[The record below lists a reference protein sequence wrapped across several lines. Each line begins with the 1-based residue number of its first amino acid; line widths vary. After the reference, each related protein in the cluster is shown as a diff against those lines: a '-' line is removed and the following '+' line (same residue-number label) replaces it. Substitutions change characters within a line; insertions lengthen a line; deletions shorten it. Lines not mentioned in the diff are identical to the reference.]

1 MIHWTANSQ
10 GQLCIQGLGFSPNS
24 DKPMSDVGSPG
35 PMAGTI
41 GGTGGASPNPEAMI
55 ASSSSVKS
63 KFFSNEFFSIRKS
76 DPKNCIYM
84 NLYIWPVLMQM
95 KPEIA
100 PRLSQTRL
108 NSPKPN
114 SNTPLKNINHPSL
127 T

>member
-1 MIHWTANSQ
+1 
-10 GQLCIQGLGFSPNS
+10 
-24 DKPMSDVGSPG
+24 MSDVGSPG
-35 PMAGTI
+35 PITGTI
-41 GGTGGASPNPEAMI
+41 GGAGGASPNPEAMI

-63 KFFSNEFFSIRKS
+63 KFFFNEFFSIRKS

-114 SNTPLKNINHPSL
+114 SNTPWKNINHPSL